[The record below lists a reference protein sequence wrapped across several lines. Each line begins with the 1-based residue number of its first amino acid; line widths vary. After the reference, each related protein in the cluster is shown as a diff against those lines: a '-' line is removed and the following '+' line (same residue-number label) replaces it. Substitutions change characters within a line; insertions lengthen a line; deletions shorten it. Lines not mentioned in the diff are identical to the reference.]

1 MLILASRSPRRAAIL
16 RQLGIPFQ
24 VQVSQIQ
31 EDASFGSLAERVE
44 SLALAKAR
52 AVASEAVVLGADT
65 LVAAAGKIMGKPE
78 DAASAVR
85 MLSELSGREHQVM
98 TGLATVQGQR
108 KLCGHQLTVVKMRK
122 LSQGEIERYV
132 ATGEPQDKAGAYG
145 IQGRGAALIEEIK
158 GCYYNVVGL
167 PIALLLEQLASFGI
181 EVL

>member
-1 MLILASRSPRRAAIL
+1 MQRYT
-16 RQLGIPFQ
+16 G
-24 VQVSQIQ
+24 
-31 EDASFGSLAERVE
+31 GN
-44 SLALAKAR
+44 
-52 AVASEAVVLGADT
+52 T
-65 LVAAAGKIMGKPE
+65 GKIMGKPE

-122 LSQGEIERYV
+122 LSLRVRSTVTLPQS
-132 ATGEPQDKAGAYG
+132 EPQDKASAYG